1 MAALVASHSS
11 PTTIGQ
17 RSEMI
22 KRRPIEVFSLSF
34 LDCLCCGFGAIL
46 LLFILSIGS
55 GPHGVESKID
65 VPTLKSL
72 QAQLAMLEADVAD
85 KAAQL
90 EAAINSEETSAERER
105 ILSLIQEMESQLAD
119 LQQEYDS
126 RKANLTS
133 AQQAIA
139 ETQRLLQS
147 FKHEDLPPIGL
158 PADATHVAFVI
169 DTSGSMRNQITGQL
183 HYGVID
189 QIRELLDS
197 LPEVRSIQFLDTSG
211 NYMLGN
217 RAGYWLPD
225 TSGLRQQALQ
235 QILRYPIASISDPEP
250 GLRKSIRDLK
260 PGLNANDAMSIYVVA
275 DDFRGSTQSL
285 LIQLD
290 RLNPRNPNTGK
301 RPVSISA
308 VGFPTLI
315 NPFRIGAPQGNER
328 YANIMREIA
337 EAHDGVLILKPS
349 I

>member
-1 MAALVASHSS
+1 
-11 PTTIGQ
+11 
-17 RSEMI
+17 MI

-55 GPHGVESKID
+55 GPHGVESEID
-65 VPTLKSL
+65 VPTLKAM

-85 KAAQL
+85 KAARL
-90 EAAINSEETSAERER
+90 DAAINSEQTSVERAR
-105 ILSLIQEMESQLAD
+105 ILSLVQELESTLAD

-126 RKANLTS
+126 REANLSTRER
-133 AQQAIA
+133 AATEA
-139 ETQRLLQS
+139 NRLLQS

-169 DTSGSMRNQITGQL
+169 DSSGSMRNQMTGQL
-183 HYGVID
+183 HYGVIE

-197 LPEVRSIQFLDTSG
+197 LPEVTSIQFLDTSG
-211 NYMLGN
+211 NYMINSRRGF
-217 RAGYWLPD
+217 WLPD
-225 TSGLRQQALQ
+225 TAGLRQQALR
-235 QILRYPIASISDPEP
+235 QILSYPVNSVSDPEP
-250 GLRKSIRDLK
+250 GLRRAIRDLK
-260 PGLNANDAMSIYVVA
+260 PGINANDSMSIYVIG

-285 LIQLD
+285 LIKLD
-290 RLNPRNPNTGK
+290 RLNPRNPATGK

-315 NPFRIGAPQGNER
+315 NPFQIGAPQGNAR
-328 YANIMREIA
+328 FANIMREIA
-337 EAHDGVLILKPS
+337 EAHDGVLILKPR